1 MKYQLHDAEKEL
13 WGWVKARAYTAGLTI
28 NNYILSILVEAKREE
43 EIAEAD
49 AAKYKVP
56 GEYTRKP

>member
-43 EIAEAD
+43 EIEEAD

-56 GEYTRKP
+56 SAFTRKP

>member
-43 EIAEAD
+43 EIEEAD